1 MPHGALPDGA
11 TLMDSLRKPFFI
23 LALVLM
29 AITVIIEVG
38 GGLVLPNVQPRPSLT
53 EIQSQLPPDV
63 QDSFDPTDP
72 KVVQLANQKPPG
84 LAIPY
89 MALVDGILLFTLA
102 LMGISLIVPLSV
114 VGRLQGCASCI
125 FTLLL
130 ILAAIVMVFTA
141 LGLVILMI
149 SLFLAVP
156 FGTIAYFAI
165 YGFFNRGGAS
175 AVLSLLM
182 LLKLGSAASLFFAQQ
197 RFLQQTGL
205 VLLVVTSLLCNI
217 IISFLH
223 GLVPGFLVSITDGVG
238 AIIVAILA
246 IIWLIFLGVGAI
258 IAIIKAL
265 QPS

>member
-1 MPHGALPDGA
+1 
-11 TLMDSLRKPFFI
+11 MDSLRKPFLV
-23 LALVLM
+23 LALVLI
-29 AITVIIEVG
+29 AIAVIIEIG
-38 GGLVLPNVQPRPSLT
+38 GGLVLPAIQPRPSAA
-53 EIQSQLPPDV
+53 EIAGQLPTEVRDEFM
-63 QDSFDPTDP
+63 QADPNQIN
-72 KVVQLANQKPPG
+72 QLASEKPPG

-165 YGFFNRGGAS
+165 YGFFDRGGAG

-182 LLKLGSAASLFFAQQ
+182 LLKLGAAASLFFAQQ

-205 VLLVVTSLLCNI
+205 VLLVLTSLLCNI

-223 GLVPGFLVSITDGVG
+223 GLVPSFLVSITDGIG
-238 AIIVAILA
+238 AIIIAILA
-246 IIWLIFLGVGAI
+246 IIWLLFLGIGAI

>member
-1 MPHGALPDGA
+1 
-11 TLMDSLRKPFFI
+11 MDSLRKPFLV
-23 LALVLM
+23 LALVLI
-29 AITVIIEVG
+29 AIAVLIEVG
-38 GGLVLPNVQPRPSLT
+38 GGLVLTEVQPRPSVA
-53 EIQSQLPPDV
+53 EIGSQLPSEIQGD
-63 QDSFDPTDP
+63 FDPTDP
-72 KVVQLANQKPPG
+72 KVLELSGEKPPG

-130 ILAAIVMVFTA
+130 ILAAIVMVFAA
-141 LGLVILMI
+141 LAAVILMI

-205 VLLVVTSLLCNI
+205 VLLVLTSLLCNI

-246 IIWLIFLGVGAI
+246 IIWLLFLGIGAI

>member
-1 MPHGALPDGA
+1 
-11 TLMDSLRKPFFI
+11 MDSLRKPFFV
-23 LALVLM
+23 LALALIAIAVL
-29 AITVIIEVG
+29 IEIG
-38 GGLVLPNVQPRPSLT
+38 GGLVLNEVQPRPSVAQ
-53 EIQSQLPPDV
+53 IQSQLPSDPEV
-63 QDSFDPTDP
+63 QDAFDPTDP
-72 KVVQLANQKPPG
+72 KLFQLSGEKPPG

-205 VLLVVTSLLCNI
+205 VLLILTSLLCNI
-217 IISFLH
+217 IIGFLH

-246 IIWLIFLGVGAI
+246 IIWLLFLGIGAI